1 MFLRDYQDSYN
12 LIFQMLSRTFGFV
25 HRDSSAGCDVT
36 HRNSF
41 RRKILRKNSSEV
53 IFSTYSFTLVRVQFI
68 SLQIPCLVL
77 TVEKIAPCL
86 NYWKIARLDLSIFMS
101 FRFVSCIS
109 STLLFKKQPIFC
121 FTVCVKK
128 NIICLVSL
136 LHFSIFFLLIEVCK
150 IIYCAEESI
159 KLLRI

>member
-53 IFSTYSFTLVRVQFI
+53 SSSTYSFTVVRVYFFC
-68 SLQIPCLVL
+68 LQIPCLVL
-77 TVEKIAPCL
+77 KVEKNVPQVL
-86 NYWKIARLDLSIFMS
+86 KLLDIARLDLSIFMS
-101 FRFVSCIS
+101 FDFFFYIS
-109 STLLFKKQPIFC
+109 STLLLIKIANFSLYPLCK
-121 FTVCVKK
+121 KK
-128 NIICLVSL
+128 NNM
-136 LHFSIFFLLIEVCK
+136 FSIITTFQFFFC
-150 IIYCAEESI
+150 
-159 KLLRI
+159 